1 MAPHTSGSTDTS
13 GSTATAGAPATS
25 AARRLLLAGGFIFA
39 LSAAPLVAAAVS
51 APTAPAGPALA
62 TCPTGEVLDPASGA
76 CRPSTM
82 PTTPVPNPINPEKIA
97 LQPGEITSSLPGDVG
112 SLPEVDGIPCTG
124 GAGGGGS
131 TSECYGLSENQS
143 TYKAPHASV
152 NGQAVSPTP

>member
-1 MAPHTSGSTDTS
+1 MAPDTS
-13 GSTATAGAPATS
+13 GNTATSSASATS
-25 AARRLLLAGGFIFA
+25 VARRLLLAGGFVVA
-39 LSAAPLVAAAVS
+39 LSAAPLVAATVS
-51 APTAPAGPALA
+51 APTPAPAGPAVA

-76 CRPSTM
+76 CKPATM
-82 PTTPVPNPINPEKIA
+82 PTTPVPNPINPEKVA

-143 TYKAPHASV
+143 TYKPPHASV
-152 NGQAVSPTP
+152 NGQSVSPTP

>member
-1 MAPHTSGSTDTS
+1 MASDTS
-13 GSTATAGAPATS
+13 VTPP
-25 AARRLLLAGGFIFA
+25 ARRLLIAGGFA
-39 LSAAPLVAAAVS
+39 LALAAAPLVAATVS
-51 APTAPAGPALA
+51 APGSRVGPALA
-62 TCPTGEVLDPASGA
+62 SCPTGEVLDPSSGA
-76 CRPSTM
+76 CKPSSM
-82 PTTPVPNPINPEKIA
+82 PNTATPNPINPEKVA

-143 TYKAPHASV
+143 TYKAPHSSI

>member
-1 MAPHTSGSTDTS
+1 MALESSGTSIT
-13 GSTATAGAPATS
+13 P
-25 AARRLLLAGGFIFA
+25 AARRLLLAGGFALA
-39 LSAAPLVAAAVS
+39 LSAAPLVAATVS

-76 CRPSTM
+76 CKPATM

-97 LQPGEITSSLPGDVG
+97 LEPGEITSSLPGDVG

-131 TSECYGLSENQS
+131 TSECYGLSENQN
-143 TYKAPHASV
+143 TYKPPHASV
-152 NGQAVSPTP
+152 NGQSVSPTP